1 MKFKNI
7 FLIIVVGM
15 LMFACAKNPTEQA
28 LEQKPDNYI
37 PDWQPGMSVVLNYTW
52 ADTSGDGDPEYF
64 GSTVTTAGHVDSVW
78 FNFNEILIVDI
89 DYAVVAIPASG
100 GNAVTLTSGAIPLGK
115 YQYGFNIDKTIA
127 NASQFRIVLT
137 AYGRFPLPLSA
148 YLRVT
153 Y

>member
-1 MKFKNI
+1 MKYKNI
-7 FLIIVVGM
+7 LLIILGGL
-15 LMFACAKNPTEQA
+15 LMFACAKNPTEQT
-28 LEQKPDNYI
+28 LEQKPDDYI

-64 GSTVTTAGHVDSVW
+64 GSTVATAGHVDSVW
-78 FNFNEILIVDI
+78 FNFNDILVVEL

-100 GNAVTLTSGAIPLGK
+100 GSAITLRSGEIPLGK
-115 YQYGFNIDKTIA
+115 YHYGFNIDKTI
-127 NASQFRIVLT
+127 NEASEFRIILT
-137 AYGRFPLPLSA
+137 AYGRYPLPLSA